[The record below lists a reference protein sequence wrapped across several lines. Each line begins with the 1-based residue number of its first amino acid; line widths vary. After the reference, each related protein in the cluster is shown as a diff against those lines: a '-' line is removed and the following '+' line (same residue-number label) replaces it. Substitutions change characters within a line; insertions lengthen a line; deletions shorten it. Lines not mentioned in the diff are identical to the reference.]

1 MNPEVPG
8 IWKAAA
14 LAWCDTGHV
23 LRKLPVLTFVAL
35 LIALAFELGCR
46 LIKSTIQ
53 EQRPDR
59 QRPSN
64 FAPVCRSGLRCA

>member
-1 MNPEVPG
+1 MNYSIYNANRRTHLKIV
-8 IWKAAA
+8 
-14 LAWCDTGHV
+14 V
-23 LRKLPVLTFVAL
+23 LGL
-35 LIALAFELGCR
+35 LGAILGCR

-64 FAPVCRSGLRCA
+64 FAPVCRSGWRCA